1 MVTWSEPLWV
11 TLDSVGQSPGRSRAG
26 YFLSM
31 LKVNTTSAGVSSV
44 PSENLTPLRMVNVS
58 DVLPGPQAQEGASI
72 GVVLPFCSGVTKT
85 RGAETNPSD
94 RRVSEPLS
102 RLKPPGPKAPFSV
115 EMGSTAFAA
124 GELPP

>member
-58 DVLPGPQAQEGASI
+58 DVLPGPQAQEVASI
-72 GVVLPFCSGVTKT
+72 GVVLPFCSGLTKT
-85 RGAETNPSD
+85 RGSEANPSN
-94 RRVSEPLS
+94 R
-102 RLKPPGPKAPFSV
+102 
-115 EMGSTAFAA
+115 MGSGPVF
-124 GELPP
+124 GLRPRDHREQLP